1 MSCREGRRFVS
12 EYNPDY
18 AARLVETTCD
28 VCGVKCCH
36 EKRLLARGK
45 VPLCRA
51 CRYAALGRAK
61 RAKPKITISV
71 PCAVC
76 ERLLTR
82 NPSRIARVKQVITCS
97 VNCRNEARRQRLIR
111 TSLTKRSG
119 PGHPQWEGLREGLT
133 SYGCNWKVQRDAA
146 KRRDNYTCQDCGL
159 TETTYGRA
167 LEVHHVVRFLDFE
180 TPEEANVLSNLR
192 TLCRPCHRKADAVLY
207 YARKASGEKSV
218 RKFASKIYPRTRRR
232 RKFTS
237 FGELVCLLAR
247 NWCVTNAKSEI
258 EGERVGGISQAIAA
272 ATKRPSKSRGLVH
285 VLDMCQ
291 ATTLARAN
299 AEIEANCWVFTL
311 DGAAEPDPRLF
322 EILLEAGDHRR
333 IVSAQRIAFLDWID
347 LEMGGGQGWVDSRVS
362 QLKCARSD
370 LSWAGA
376 CGVGPRLPAAWRR
389 WWPTEDSI

>member
-1 MSCREGRRFVS
+1 MS

-18 AARLVETTCD
+18 AARLVETRCD
-28 VCGVKCCH
+28 ACGVKCRH

-82 NPSRIARVKQVITCS
+82 NPSRVARVKQAITCS

-111 TSLTKRSG
+111 PVSTKRSG
-119 PGHPQWEGLREGLT
+119 PNHPQWEGLREGLT
-133 SYGCNWKVQRDAA
+133 SYGSNWKAQRDAA
-146 KRRDNYTCQDCGL
+146 KRRDNYTCQDCDL
-159 TETTYGRA
+159 TEAAYGRA

-192 TLCRPCHRKADAVLY
+192 TLCKACHRKADAVLY
-207 YARKASGEKSV
+207 YARKASGEKPA
-218 RKFASKIYPRTRRR
+218 RKFGSKIYPCTRRR
-232 RKFTS
+232 KVFS
-237 FGELVCLLAR
+237 SLGEFVCLLAR
-247 NWCVTNAKSEI
+247 NWRLVEKPGEV
-258 EGERVGGISQAIAA
+258 EGERIKSIVLLLSSVAA
-272 ATKRPSKSRGLVH
+272 RPSKSRGLAAAPD
-285 VLDMCQ
+285 LCQ

-333 IVSAQRIAFLDWID
+333 IVSAQRIAFLDWINP
-347 LEMGGGQGWVDSRVS
+347 EMGGGKGWIDNRVS
-362 QLKCARSD
+362 QLRCERGG